1 MFQCTFIIIFIY
13 VNYLMNYTSEGK
25 IIESFN
31 TEASDLNTSLHPM
44 ERKKKKNNSCIHRLM
59 YNVLFSFSLVF
70 FILSI
75 ITYNN
80 NKTFYSSYSE
90 SKETYE
96 NNSAKFEQLESEI
109 VNVNK
114 EINEKSVRKN
124 ELMKETGEKG
134 VELQNTQDKYEHL
147 SRSLYNNDRDLSY
160 IAMQIGKLS
169 ESIDNYKKK
178 IDILTSSS
186 STSEELEEERKNYL
200 SSLQSIYISV
210 MSESTKYAQKKHNIR
225 QINDSIV
232 HYILHTDVIQSDKEY
247 SLLLSWLSES
257 KVSFNSI
264 EMKFNVTMDEKNIED
279 LFKKEKE
286 LLSSKKPILML
297 VSLGND
303 ERFGYVILPPQ
314 TSIFQL
320 NMNDN
325 GSFLFSLNKQKK
337 YTLKQCKDPSMK
349 TTYILSFRRDME
361 IMLPNAC
368 FENDDFFAVEE
379 RKKFY
384 RTKKHF
390 DVVKVEIYLLK

>member
-1 MFQCTFIIIFIY
+1 
-13 VNYLMNYTSEGK
+13 MNYTSDGK

-31 TEASDLNTSLHPM
+31 TEASDPHTSLHPM

-59 YNVLFSFSLVF
+59 YNVLFSLSLVF

-80 NKTFYSSYSE
+80 NKTFYTSYSE
-90 SKETYE
+90 SKELYE
-96 NNSAKFEQLESEI
+96 NNSAKIEHIESEI

-114 EINEKSVRKN
+114 DINSKSGRKN
-124 ELMKETGEKG
+124 EVTKVAGEKG
-134 VELQNTQDKYEHL
+134 VELQNIKDKYEQL

-169 ESIDNYKKK
+169 EAIDNYKKK

-186 STSEELEEERKNYL
+186 SSEELEEERKVYL
-200 SSLQSIYISV
+200 SSLQSIYTSV
-210 MSESTKYAQKKHNIR
+210 MSESTKYAQKKHEIR
-225 QINDSIV
+225 QINDSII
-232 HYILHTDVIQSDKEY
+232 HYVLHTDVIQSDKEY

-257 KVSFNSI
+257 NISFNSI

-286 LLSSKKPILML
+286 LLTSKKPILML

-337 YTLKQCKDPSMK
+337 YTLKQCKVHSMK

>member
-1 MFQCTFIIIFIY
+1 
-13 VNYLMNYTSEGK
+13 MNYTSDGK

-44 ERKKKKNNSCIHRLM
+44 ERKKKNNNSCIHRLM
-59 YNVLFSFSLVF
+59 FNVLFSLSLVF

-80 NKTFYSSYSE
+80 NKTFYASYSG
-90 SKETYE
+90 SKEIYD
-96 NNSAKFEQLESEI
+96 NNSAKLEQIESEI

-114 EINEKSVRKN
+114 EINSISGKKN
-124 ELMKETGEKG
+124 ELIKVSGEKG
-134 VELQNTQDKYEHL
+134 VELQNAQDKYEKL
-147 SRSLYNNDRDLSY
+147 SRSLYNNDRDVTY
-160 IAMQIGKLS
+160 IVQQMGKIT
-169 ESIDNYKKK
+169 EAIDKYKKK
-178 IDILTSSS
+178 IDILTST
-186 STSEELEEERKNYL
+186 STSEELEEERKAYL
-200 SSLQSIYISV
+200 SILQNIYQSV
-210 MSESTKYAQKKHNIR
+210 LSESTKYAQKIHDIR

-232 HYILHTDVIQSDKEY
+232 HYVLLTDVIQNDDEFL
-247 SLLLSWLSES
+247 LLLSWLSES
-257 KVSFNSI
+257 KISFNSI
-264 EMKFNVTMDEKNIED
+264 EMKFNVTLEEKNIED

-286 LLSSKKPILML
+286 ILSSKKPILML

-325 GSFLFSLNKQKK
+325 GSFLFSLNKKKK
-337 YTLKQCKDPSMK
+337 YTLKQCKEPSMK

-379 RKKFY
+379 RKKFH